1 MTSFKDA
8 DAPFSEFA
16 FIGLLKT
23 AKCLFQELDDFR
35 KNLSGST
42 GENILWQQYEKRL
55 QEIETYQDM
64 LPEEISDLVMMHVSS
79 SHALK
84 REKQYELDGR

>member
-8 DAPFSEFA
+8 DAPFSEFT

-35 KNLSGST
+35 KSLSGST
-42 GENILWQQYEKRL
+42 EENILWQQYEKRL
-55 QEIETYQDM
+55 QEIETYQDY
-64 LPEEISDLVMMHVSS
+64 
-79 SHALK
+79 AT
-84 REKQYELDGR
+84 